1 MTQKKELQRN
11 YTFADTS
18 LRRKAI
24 GVTDCVMRDFDFYIT
39 RGVTLVRLNIFEE
52 MIEAFDKLPYDDQ
65 MLGKVIIATEDRNKK
80 AEDLRVAIRTHRNM
94 VENKWGI
101 RSFKYR
107 IYKFDRLNQNSDETL
122 HRLARAVR
130 MYAPAQL
137 ADLSTEGLTQE
148 KIDNINNLDAIFE
161 DAIDHQLAAVGAR
174 DIQTQDRIL
183 KGNLIYK
190 EMLRLCNIGKDLFF
204 KTDPARYNDYIIY
217 DAPKR
222 KPKSGAK
229 KKANAGKGK
238 KEKM

>member
-1 MTQKKELQRN
+1 MIQKKELQRI
-11 YTFADTS
+11 YTFADTF

-24 GVTDCVMRDFDFYIT
+24 AVVSCVMRDFDFYTT
-39 RGVTLVRLNIFEE
+39 RGVTLERINIFEE
-52 MIEAFDKLPYDDQ
+52 MIDEFDKLRDDDQ
-65 MLGKVIIATEDRNKK
+65 MLGYVVIATEVRNKK
-80 AEDLRVAIRTHRNM
+80 AEDLRVALRTHRNM

-107 IYKFDRLNQNSDETL
+107 IYKFDRLSQNSDETL

-130 MYAPAQL
+130 MYAPAHL
-137 ADLSTEGLTQE
+137 ADLASEGLTQE

-161 DAIDHQLAAVGAR
+161 DAIDNQLSAVGAR
-174 DIQTQDRIL
+174 DISTQDRIL

-190 EMLRLCNIGKDLFF
+190 ETLRLCNIGKDLFF

-222 KPKSGAK
+222 KPKTATK
-229 KKANAGKGK
+229 KKGNAGKGK